1 MNVALNNINNNFDN
15 NNNNNNNKN
24 KKKKFWKKKKI
35 SGKGAARTGKGFTLF
50 IYTRMNI
57 LTMLIEPQSN

>member
-1 MNVALNNINNNFDN
+1 MNVALNNINNINNFER
-15 NNNNNNNKN
+15 
-24 KKKKFWKKKKI
+24 KKII

-57 LTMLIEPQSN
+57 LKMLIEPQSN